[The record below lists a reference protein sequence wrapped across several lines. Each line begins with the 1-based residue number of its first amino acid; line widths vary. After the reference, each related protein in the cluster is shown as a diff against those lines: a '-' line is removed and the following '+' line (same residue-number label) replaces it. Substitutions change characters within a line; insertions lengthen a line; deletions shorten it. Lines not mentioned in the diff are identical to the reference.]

1 MRISTSLLYQRATIA
16 ILDQQAKMAQTELQ
30 LASGKK
36 VLKPSDDP
44 AAATRILDLNR
55 YIDTIEQYQDNAG
68 VAEARLEL
76 EESTLA
82 SATELMQ
89 RAYEL
94 AVQGNNDSLNAG
106 DRQALAKE
114 VDQLQEA
121 LLGLANTK
129 DANGEYLFS
138 GFQRDTRPFNDLGG
152 GRFGYNG
159 DQGQRLLRISA
170 DRQVADNE
178 SGFEVFM
185 DVPSSGG
192 GAQSAFASLY
202 NLSQALKN
210 DLATTTSIDDVRSAM
225 DKFLQVRAQAGARL
239 NAVREQKDAN
249 EAFKITIQTQLS
261 KEEDL
266 DYAEAV
272 SRFNQETLALQAA
285 QQAYL
290 KMQGLSL
297 FNYM

>member
-1 MRISTSLLYQRATIA
+1 
-16 ILDQQAKMAQTELQ
+16 
-30 LASGKK
+30 
-36 VLKPSDDP
+36 
-44 AAATRILDLNR
+44 
-55 YIDTIEQYQDNAG
+55 
-68 VAEARLEL
+68 
-76 EESTLA
+76 
-82 SATELMQ
+82 
-89 RAYEL
+89 
-94 AVQGNNDSLNAG
+94 
-106 DRQALAKE
+106 
-114 VDQLQEA
+114 
-121 LLGLANTK
+121 
-129 DANGEYLFS
+129 
-138 GFQRDTRPFNDLGG
+138 
-152 GRFGYNG
+152 
-159 DQGQRLLRISA
+159 
-170 DRQVADNE
+170 
-178 SGFEVFM
+178 M